1 MMQDLDNDM
10 ERLVGEAAMEAPSLF
25 YYTQYDLEKSVQ
37 TYASYYIP
45 ITIII
50 IIIIIIS
57 NALIIKHHLIS
68 HHPHHCH
75 CHRRC
80 PYPLYLQKGGSHIL

>member
-68 HHPHHCH
+68 HH
-75 CHRRC
+75 
-80 PYPLYLQKGGSHIL
+80 LVIGHIRFYVNEIMPKKINKR